1 MNRTVLSAIVASS
14 LLLGS
19 VYGAQSKTKS
29 VQEINTIAVE
39 KGQKDAVASQKKLIQ
54 EAIASLD
61 FTQEALENL
70 SKNEAKKAKENI
82 EKALGKLEVI
92 LSAEDAPKLLPIES
106 AVAVREYIGT
116 NDDVKKAVDEVK
128 VLLKKGKVQ
137 AARLLLNTLQSE
149 IDVTVVSL
157 PLVSYPDALKLAAKY
172 LHDGKTNKAQGI
184 LQIALSTFDT
194 TVDVIPLPLLKASD
208 LIIAS
213 SDLSAQGEKEKAL
226 RYLKSARDELKIAE
240 TLGYVSRSDNS
251 YEVLYDTIKA
261 VKKEIEGK
269 NRAEKLFDSLKAKL
283 KDFKEKIFSQ
293 EPGK

>member
-1 MNRTVLSAIVASS
+1 MNKTVLSAIVASS
-14 LLLGS
+14 LLLGN

-39 KGQKDAVASQKKLIQ
+39 KGQQDAVASQKKLIQ

-70 SKNEAKKAKENI
+70 SKNDVKKAKENI

-106 AVAVREYIGT
+106 AVAVHEYIGT
-116 NDDVKKAVDEVK
+116 NDDINKAVDEVK

>member
-1 MNRTVLSAIVASS
+1 MNKTVLSAIVASS
-14 LLLGS
+14 LLLGN

-70 SKNEAKKAKENI
+70 SKNDVKKAKENI

-106 AVAVREYIGT
+106 AVAVHEYIGT
-116 NDDVKKAVDEVK
+116 NDDINKAVDEVK

>member
-1 MNRTVLSAIVASS
+1 MNKTVLSAIVASS

-70 SKNEAKKAKENI
+70 SKNDVKKAKENI

-106 AVAVREYIGT
+106 AVAVHEYIGT
-116 NDDVKKAVDEVK
+116 NDDIKKAVDEVK

>member
-1 MNRTVLSAIVASS
+1 MNKTVLSAIVASS

-70 SKNEAKKAKENI
+70 SKNDVKKAKENI

-106 AVAVREYIGT
+106 AVAVHEYIGT
-116 NDDVKKAVDEVK
+116 NDDINKAVDEVK

-269 NRAEKLFDSLKAKL
+269 NRAEKLFNSLKEKL